1 MFIDW
6 HWTIK
11 INVIV
16 AVRNMYVCLI
26 ELKNILNSNF
36 AMAKFQFFPFSGTC
50 LFQKFP
56 QPPLDGACA
65 CNRWFKKCFSVVV
78 FVVVYLPDWIRWQ
91 IERPSPPPQNASKLF
106 VWSGMAMSDDDD
118 DVIPTQSKQKPAFL
132 RQQFLCNENV
142 VFVHIRWQYFKT
154 CFLDKKIG

>member
-1 MFIDW
+1 MFLRSRLRRRVPTW
-6 HWTIK
+6 
-11 INVIV
+11 
-16 AVRNMYVCLI
+16 
-26 ELKNILNSNF
+26 LNSL
-36 AMAKFQFFPFSGTC
+36 T
-50 LFQKFP
+50 
-56 QPPLDGACA
+56 
-65 CNRWFKKCFSVVV
+65 NREA
-78 FVVVYLPDWIRWQ
+78 L
-91 IERPSPPPQNASKLF
+91 PPPKKNASKLF